1 VTVVRP
7 GASTAVLRWRC
18 REGQRIRISAVFVP
32 PLRHATGRPRTV
44 PRQRPAATLAL
55 AAAALLVGAAAIA
68 DTVGA
73 VNRGRSAT
81 CGRAASLVPLRET
94 RELDGAAR
102 ALAHGATLHA
112 ALATL
117 SLRPE
122 FATALHLA
130 GAGDDRGVA
139 EAVSRHGCG
148 DLGRPELREL
158 GIAWSGQ
165 SLYLVAAVPL
175 QVPAPADRARV
186 EREILAR
193 INAARAA
200 PRRCGTTEFPAV
212 APLALS
218 RQLSQIAAGHSATM
232 SASDNLAHQD
242 PDGSTP
248 ADRVRRG
255 GYDARI
261 VGENVASGVPTATEV
276 VAGWLASPGH
286 CANIMDARFT
296 EMGIAYVVAPR
307 SGGAIYWTQLFAAH
321 RS

>member
-1 VTVVRP
+1 MRQF
-7 GASTAVLRWRC
+7 AA
-18 REGQRIRISAVFVP
+18 
-32 PLRHATGRPRTV
+32 RPRTAHH
-44 PRQRPAATLAL
+44 RRPAATLAL
-55 AAAALLVGAAAIA
+55 AAAALLAGAATA

-94 RELDGAAR
+94 RELDGAAG
-102 ALAHGATLHA
+102 ALARGATLHA

-117 SLRPE
+117 TVRPE
-122 FATALHLA
+122 FATALHLV

-148 DLGRPELREL
+148 DLGKPELREL

-165 SLYLVAAVPL
+165 SLYLVAAAPL
-175 QVPAPADRARV
+175 PVPAPADRSRI

-193 INAARAA
+193 VNAARAA
-200 PRRCGTTEFPAV
+200 PRRCGATEFPAV
-212 APLALS
+212 PALALS

-232 SASDNLAHQD
+232 SASDNLAHRD

-248 ADRVRRG
+248 SDRVRRG